1 MIVKY
6 HLCIDNVI
14 RTDEELNNTNTSS
27 LINTT
32 YLVNTDIS
40 KTLTDK
46 QIKYLIF
53 NYIYGNGQQPKWL
66 SQNNLIWKGKY

>member
-27 LINTT
+27 LINST
-32 YLVNTDIS
+32 YLVNSIINELVTELEDL
-40 KTLTDK
+40 K
-46 QIKYLIF
+46 
-53 NYIYGNGQQPKWL
+53 
-66 SQNNLIWKGKY
+66 

>member
-27 LINTT
+27 LINST
-32 YLVNTDIS
+32 YLVDTIIS
-40 KTLTDK
+40 KINKMFIFKD
-46 QIKYLIF
+46 IKGFESKKVVLENELYFI
-53 NYIYGNGQQPKWL
+53 K
-66 SQNNLIWKGKY
+66 